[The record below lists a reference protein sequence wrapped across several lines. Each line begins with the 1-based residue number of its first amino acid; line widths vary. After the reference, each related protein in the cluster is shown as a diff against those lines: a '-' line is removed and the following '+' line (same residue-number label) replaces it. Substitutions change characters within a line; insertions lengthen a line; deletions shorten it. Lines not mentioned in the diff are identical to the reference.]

1 MAQPIKSRI
10 VLETVAE
17 WFDIGIKD
25 IIGPYRQRTVVH
37 ARWVCCTLLR
47 KHTRMSLPQIGEVI
61 DKDHTSVL
69 NACAQMERLLNG
81 SAEWRADYAEIES
94 AVLDKSFPETRL

>member
-1 MAQPIKSRI
+1 
-10 VLETVAE
+10 
-17 WFDIGIKD
+17 
-25 IIGPYRQRTVVH
+25 
-37 ARWVCCTLLR
+37 
-47 KHTRMSLPQIGEVI
+47 MSLPQIGEVI

-94 AVLDKSFPETRL
+94 AVLDKSYPETRL